1 MIPVSTLYDEYIDR
15 PKLTEQKYLPDRKT
29 RSADAIC
36 SYGTIREV
44 IDFFCFLCHFSNT
57 ILCHFFKK
65 LSILSVLLCHFLQL
79 FYLMKI
85 EIWWKLIRSW
95 QNSEFFFRNLK
106 LTLLSLNKM
115 VRYLDKMVRYQDG
128 KMLLYKVFTQ
138 LFIMRCQ
145 MMKPYR
151 STAWHKCKRK
161 LVIWC
166 NNWRHRRI
174 VSNPRSQ
181 FWCHPVCV
189 FFIES

>member
-15 PKLTEQKYLPDRKT
+15 PKLTEKKYLPDRKT

-44 IDFFCFLCHFSNT
+44 IDFFCSFVPFFQHHFVP
-57 ILCHFFKK
+57 FFQEVIDFVCSFVSFSSSDLFDENRNLMEVDPFMAK
-65 LSILSVLLCHFLQL
+65 LRI
-79 FYLMKI
+79 
-85 EIWWKLIRSW
+85 
-95 QNSEFFFRNLK
+95 FFRNLK

-151 STAWHKCKRK
+151 STA
-161 LVIWC
+161 
-166 NNWRHRRI
+166 
-174 VSNPRSQ
+174 
-181 FWCHPVCV
+181 
-189 FFIES
+189 